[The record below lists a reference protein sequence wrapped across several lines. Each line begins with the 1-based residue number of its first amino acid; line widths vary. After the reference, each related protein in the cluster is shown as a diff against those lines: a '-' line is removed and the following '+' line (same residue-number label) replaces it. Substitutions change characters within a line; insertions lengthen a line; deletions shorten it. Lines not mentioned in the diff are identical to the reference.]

1 MGSLYFVSFF
11 YFVYEVDEVSRTI
24 GLLDDGADGWGMHDI
39 DVSGC
44 LNDHVKGGVGNIGRR
59 CAIVGG
65 TFVLIIIEME
75 DKLLVMNLFVLVIG
89 SCRLQVHT
97 PKEIP
102 VEYHQG
108 KRLMAN
114 K

>member
-1 MGSLYFVSFF
+1 M
-11 YFVYEVDEVSRTI
+11 YEVDEVSRTI
-24 GLLDDGADGWGMHDI
+24 GLLDDGTYCWGMHDI

-44 LNDHVKGGVGNIGRR
+44 LDDLGKSGVGNIGRR

-65 TFVLIIIEME
+65 AFVLIIIEME
-75 DKLLVMNLFVLVIG
+75 DKLLVMNLFVLVVG
-89 SCRLQVHT
+89 SCRLQVHA

-108 KRLMAN
+108 KQEADGKQIVVCDERSH
-114 K
+114 